1 MRSVQV
7 AVETQTVE
15 SRFLHEAAVGVADML
30 PEDLEAG
37 NLTIPFGVSVWIRR
51 SEISLSG
58 ACEALLQLRSALV
71 EASGLDR
78 RSEPVPLLAGDRRNA
93 ILGLAVYLDGLVER
107 GARQA
112 GTTRQDLARV
122 ALDLLER

>member
-1 MRSVQV
+1 MQV
-7 AVETQTVE
+7 AVEAQTVE
-15 SRFLHEAAVGVADML
+15 GRFLHEAALGVADML

-37 NLTIPFGVSVWIRR
+37 NLTIPFCVSIWIRR
-51 SEISLSG
+51 SDIDLSG

-71 EASGLDR
+71 EVSGLDR

-107 GARQA
+107 GARQS
-112 GTTRQDLARV
+112 GTTRQDLARG
-122 ALDLLER
+122 ALDLLEL